1 MTIQKSSAIKGIAI
15 ILMLVH
21 HLFTWGQADYISL
34 VNIILPNSLTIESFF
49 GVFGKICVT
58 LYLFL
63 SGYGFSCKYE
73 KKMNF
78 VGIHQ
83 ECLISAWKIYKKYL
97 LVMLVFLPYGFINL
111 IYKFNINTF
120 IGNITGF
127 NTSYN
132 QECWFLFVY
141 IFIVIIILPLLI
153 KAQNKK
159 NDTKWIILG
168 SLITILCGYVLRFLI
183 THSSIAWIKDT
194 RIFFNLYYFMLCQ
207 FAFVIGWICK
217 RRGFFEKLEKYR
229 IPWILWA
236 IIMVVLMCMKVY
248 CPGGMLVDTILTPI
262 FIALCLK
269 VINQL
274 KWLENILIILG
285 KKSTYMW
292 MTHTFFAFYYW
303 SSFIYDFK
311 YPLLI
316 LSALL
321 AVSFITSCV
330 LEKMEFF
337 FKGIK

>member
-21 HLFTWGQADYISL
+21 HLFIWGQADYISL
-34 VNIILPNSLTIESFF
+34 VNIILPNSLTIEIFL

-73 KKMNF
+73 KKISSAG
-78 VGIHQ
+78 VQ
-83 ECLISAWKIYKKYL
+83 RECLISAWKIYKKYL
-97 LVMLVFLPYGFINL
+97 LVMLVFLPYGFINS
-111 IYKFNINTF
+111 IYSADIKTF
-120 IGNITGF
+120 IENITGF

-141 IFIVIIILPLLI
+141 VFIVIIILPLLI
-153 KAQNKK
+153 KVQNKK
-159 NDTKWIILG
+159 IDTKWIILG
-168 SLITILCGYVLRFLI
+168 SLITILCGYVLRFII
-183 THSSIAWIKDT
+183 THSSMAWFKDT

-207 FAFVIGWICK
+207 FAFVVGWSCK
-217 RRGFFEKLEKYR
+217 RKDFFEKTEKYR
-229 IPWILWA
+229 IHWILWV
-236 IIMVVLMCMKVY
+236 IMMGILMCMKVY
-248 CPGGMLVDTILTPI
+248 CHGGMLVDTILTPF

-269 VINQL
+269 AIDQL
-274 KWLENILIILG
+274 KWIENILIVLG

-303 SSFIYDFK
+303 SSFIYSFK

-316 LSALL
+316 FSVLL

-337 FKGIK
+337 LKNIN